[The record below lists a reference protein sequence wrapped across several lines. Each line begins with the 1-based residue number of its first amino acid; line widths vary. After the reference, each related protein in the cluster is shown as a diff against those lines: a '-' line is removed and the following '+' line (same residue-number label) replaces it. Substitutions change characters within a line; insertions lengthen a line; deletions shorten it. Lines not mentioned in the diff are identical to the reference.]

1 VVVGA
6 RDVDDVDEG
15 LAFDAIVELVA
26 VFIGVGCVVEEL
38 PEFETG
44 TVVFGATVVEVPFTS
59 VVLVV
64 GDVDDVDVVV
74 GTTVVDVDVVLVV
87 VEVVV
92 DEEVV
97 VVEIKDD
104 AHPYSMVY
112 TVEPTLIPCT
122 PAVTESTSICVY
134 GPFQVEL
141 PPVASNIAIVL
152 PVKFPTAMRPL
163 LRNAM
168 SIG

>member
-1 VVVGA
+1 V
-6 RDVDDVDEG
+6 
-15 LAFDAIVELVA
+15 LVA
-26 VFIGVGCVVEEL
+26 VFNGVGCVVEVL

-44 TVVFGATVVEVPFTS
+44 TVVFGATVVEVPFAS

-64 GDVDDVDVVV
+64 GDVDEVDVVV

-92 DEEVV
+92 DEEV

-122 PAVTESTSICVY
+122 PAVTESASICV
-134 GPFQVEL
+134 
-141 PPVASNIAIVL
+141 
-152 PVKFPTAMRPL
+152 
-163 LRNAM
+163 
-168 SIG
+168 